1 MQGSTPLWPAAT
13 QEPATRLL
21 GALTDI
27 PDLVRQLGA
36 DPAIVLADAGI
47 DPGALD
53 DPNGRIPYAHFA
65 RLLAA
70 AAARTGCPHFGLL
83 AGGAWHLSHLGMT
96 GELIRHAP
104 TVGEG
109 LEEFVVFHHL
119 NSGGGVAFLVKR
131 EGFADLGYAIHA
143 PVAGSTAAIYD
154 AVLAAAMNF
163 VREIAGEEW
172 CPSEVLLSH
181 AAPAD
186 AAPYRQCFGTSV
198 RFGAEFSALRF
209 RGALLEQRNA
219 GADPERLRL
228 ARAKVRAAGRATIV
242 QGASRALRTLLLH
255 GKGSGDDVAQELAI
269 HRRTLNRRLG
279 AEGTTFQKVLDTVR
293 FTVAKEMLEDSRV
306 AIPEIATALGYSDYV
321 SFTRAFKRW
330 TGNTPGAW
338 RKRPPG

>member
-1 MQGSTPLWPAAT
+1 MPAQWPAAT
-13 QEPATRLL
+13 QEPPTRLV
-21 GALTDI
+21 GALKEV
-27 PDLVRQLGA
+27 PGLVRQLGV

-53 DPNGRIPYAHFA
+53 DPTGRIPYANFA
-65 RLLAA
+65 RLLVA

-83 AGGAWHLSHLGMT
+83 AGGAWHLSHLGAT

-104 TVGEG
+104 TVGQG
-109 LEEFVVFHHL
+109 LEEFVVHQHL

-131 EGFADLGYAIHA
+131 EGFADLGYAIHS
-143 PVAGSTAAIYD
+143 PVAGSTTPIYD
-154 AVLAAAMNF
+154 GVLAAAINF
-163 VREIAGEEW
+163 VREIAGEKW

-186 AAPYRQCFGTSV
+186 ATPYRRCFGTSV

-209 RGALLEQRNA
+209 PAAFLKQANA

-228 ARAKVRAAGRATIV
+228 ARAQVEAAGRTTIV
-242 QGASRALRTLLLH
+242 HKASRALRTLLLH
-255 GKGSGDDVAQELAI
+255 GKGSGDDVAQALAM
-269 HRRTLNRRLG
+269 HRRTLNRRLC

-293 FTVAKEMLEDSRV
+293 FAVAKEMLEDSRV
-306 AIPEIATALGYSDYV
+306 AIQEIATSLGYSDYV

-338 RKRPPG
+338 RKSVR